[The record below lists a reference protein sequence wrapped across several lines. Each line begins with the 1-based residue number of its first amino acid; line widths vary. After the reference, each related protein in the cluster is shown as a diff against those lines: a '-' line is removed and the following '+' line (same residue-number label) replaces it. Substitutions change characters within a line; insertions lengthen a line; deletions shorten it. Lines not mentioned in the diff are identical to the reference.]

1 LRDFYDV
8 YVLRIVIID
17 NARGRAIAWLK
28 TFGDLVIAVDEK
40 ISGAIEP
47 ANLPKEWRRLQRKE
61 NREFA

>member
-8 YVLRIVIID
+8 YVVRIVIID

-40 ISGAIEP
+40 ISGASEP
-47 ANLPKEWRRLQRKE
+47 ANLLTEWGRPQRE
-61 NREFA
+61 ANEDLL